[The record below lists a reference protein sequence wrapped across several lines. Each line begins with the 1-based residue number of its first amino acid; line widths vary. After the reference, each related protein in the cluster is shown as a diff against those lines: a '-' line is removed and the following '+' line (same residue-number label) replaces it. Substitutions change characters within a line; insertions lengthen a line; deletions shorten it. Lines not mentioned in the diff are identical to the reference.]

1 MKLTNIKWDVD
12 TKEELK
18 ELPKTMILSDDFNI
32 NNYNDSDELIDDIS
46 DYITDETDYC
56 HDGFDIELTEQE
68 FRDWMFKI
76 DYLND
81 NQLSELYK
89 KLKNR

>member
-32 NNYNDSDELIDDIS
+32 NNYNDSDELIEDIS

-68 FRDWMFKI
+68 YRDLMFKI